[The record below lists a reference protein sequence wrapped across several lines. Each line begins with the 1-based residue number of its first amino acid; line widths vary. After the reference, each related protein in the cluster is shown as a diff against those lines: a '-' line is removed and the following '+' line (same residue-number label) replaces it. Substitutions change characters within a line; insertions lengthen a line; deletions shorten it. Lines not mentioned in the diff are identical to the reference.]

1 MLALMFQEI
10 EDLGVVRLIVAVPWI
25 YPAISALH
33 IIGIGTLLGS
43 IVAVDLRL
51 LRVLGPQFDEALP
64 ALVRMAL
71 RGFALAATTGLLLL
85 SVRIANYAE
94 NPVFLIKMMIIAAA
108 GGNALLLRQAGLG
121 VDLAVL
127 VGRRAA
133 RFSGAL
139 SLSLWVSAVFAGRWI
154 AFS

>member
-10 EDLGVVRLIVAVPWI
+10 EDLGVVRLIVAVPWV
-25 YPAISALH
+25 YPVVSALH

-51 LRVLGPQFDEALP
+51 LRILGPQFDEALS

-71 RGFALAATTGLLLL
+71 CGFALAATTGLLLL

-94 NPVFLIKMMIIAAA
+94 NPFFLIKMVIVAAA
-108 GGNALLLRQAGLG
+108 GGNALLLRQVGLG
-121 VDLAVL
+121 INFAIL
-127 VGRRAA
+127 VARPAA
-133 RFSGAL
+133 RFSGAV
-139 SLSLWVSAVFAGRWI
+139 SLCLWVSAVFAGRWI

>member
-10 EDLGVVRLIVAVPWI
+10 ENLGVVRLIVAVPWV
-25 YPAISALH
+25 YPVVSALH

-51 LRVLGPQFDEALP
+51 LRVLGPQFDGALP

-71 RGFALAATTGLLLL
+71 CGFALAATTGLLLL

-94 NPVFLIKMMIIAAA
+94 NPVFLIKMMIVAAA

-121 VDLAVL
+121 VDFAVL

-133 RFSGAL
+133 RFSGAV
-139 SLSLWVSAVFAGRWI
+139 SLCFWVSAVFAGRWI

>member
-71 RGFALAATTGLLLL
+71 RGLALAATTGLLLL

-127 VGRRAA
+127 VGRRAV

-139 SLSLWVSAVFAGRWI
+139 SLCLWVSAVFAGRWI

>member
-10 EDLGVVRLIVAVPWI
+10 EDLGVVRLIVAVPWV
-25 YPAISALH
+25 YPVVSALH

-43 IVAVDLRL
+43 IIAVDLRL
-51 LRVLGPQFDEALP
+51 LRILGPQFDEALS

-71 RGFALAATTGLLLL
+71 CGFALAATTGLLLL

-94 NPVFLIKMMIIAAA
+94 NPFFLIKMVIVAAA
-108 GGNALLLRQAGLG
+108 GGNALLLRQVGLG
-121 VDLAVL
+121 VNFAIL
-127 VGRRAA
+127 VARPAA
-133 RFSGAL
+133 RFSGAV
-139 SLSLWVSAVFAGRWI
+139 SLCLWVSAVFAGRWI